1 MSPWAGLAG
10 AENLAP
16 KGIRSLDR
24 PGRSA
29 SLYLLSYPR
38 INIMLTLEQA
48 TKAQRASRHIPL
60 LYL

>member
-10 AENLAP
+10 ATNLT
-16 KGIRSLDR
+16 KGIRSLNR

-29 SLYLLSYPR
+29 SLYRLSYPG
-38 INIMLTLEQA
+38 INIMFTLQQA